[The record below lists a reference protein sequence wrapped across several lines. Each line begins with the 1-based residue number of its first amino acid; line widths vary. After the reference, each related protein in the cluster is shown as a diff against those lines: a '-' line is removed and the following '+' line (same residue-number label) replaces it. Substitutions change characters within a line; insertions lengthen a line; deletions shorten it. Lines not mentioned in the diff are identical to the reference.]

1 MHFFFIYI
9 DTSRSLN
16 YSTPHVMTFMSTI
29 RHTRRTV
36 RLPAYTRC
44 STLLP
49 SPPMLHHP
57 TPPPPPPPRRRR
69 RLYRL
74 FYFIL
79 FYFLCCVI
87 WLGDEPKSKKKMVS
101 GQPWNLKPRRG
112 ATAMAVPSA
121 CPFRG
126 GAGNNISPAVLIYTH
141 TCMCIQTLRRRKKQP
156 TMERFGTT
164 TINSGRRVG
173 IWMSNLLVF
182 SILFELY
189 VCHQRVV

>member
-36 RLPAYTRC
+36 RLPTRVA
-44 STLLP
+44 
-49 SPPMLHHP
+49 PPCC
-57 TPPPPPPPRRRR
+57 RRRR
-69 RLYRL
+69 CCTIRRRHHHHRAAAAVYID
-74 FYFIL
+74 FFIL
-79 FYFLCCVI
+79 FYFFFLCCVI
-87 WLGDEPKSKKKMVS
+87 WLGDEPKRKKKMVS

>member
-57 TPPPPPPPRRRR
+57 TPPPPPPRRR

-79 FYFLCCVI
+79 FSVLRYLT
-87 WLGDEPKSKKKMVS
+87 WRWTEKEKKMVS

-141 TCMCIQTLRRRKKQP
+141 TCMCIQTLRRRKKKQP